1 MAIIFNP
8 NKKIIT
14 LQTAH
19 TTYQMQVDRL
29 GYLLHLYYGAKST
42 CDMDYVLTYA
52 DRGFSGNPYAAGMNR
67 TYSLDTLPQE
77 YPTLGTGDFRNI
89 ALDIKNEQGTESVEL
104 LYKSHEIRDG
114 KYALKGLPAVWASD
128 DEAQTL
134 EIVLGDDIAGVE
146 VHLLYGVLEA
156 CDVITRSVLIKNTG
170 SRNITIEKAHAACLD
185 MVYGD
190 YDVIRFYGKHAM
202 ERNLERTHLGHGTL
216 SFGSRRGTSSHQYN
230 PAVILAQRDTTENAG
245 DCYGMLFV
253 YSGNFSCEAEK
264 DQINQTRLLMGLSD
278 ELFSYPL
285 AAGETFTVPEVIMS
299 YSADGFSQL
308 SHQYHTCI
316 SEHVCRSRFAHEVR
330 PVLINSWVPI
340 MIILALAISSML
352 NNKKLKFRGFF
363 RTAIFLPCVTSLV
376 AYSIIFKSLFAT
388 DGIIN
393 SILMNIHLVSE
404 PIQWLTNPIAAKVL
418 IIIAITWRWT
428 GYNMVFYLAGLQNIE
443 YCVYEAAKI
452 DGCSYYSIFFR
463 IVLPLITPALIT
475 STIFSF
481 MWRWDDFLG
490 ALLYVNKT
498 EKYPV
503 SLALKMFCDPSS
515 SSDYGAMFAG
525 WQDGWRIPWEAPRR
539 NVWTTAAG
547 WLPWRLRPK
556 IWSAA

>member
-8 NKKIIT
+8 NKKIFT

-170 SRNITIEKAHAACLD
+170 SGNITIEKAHAACLD

-330 PVLINSWVPI
+330 PVLINSWEAAYFDFTGDTIVD
-340 MIILALAISSML
+340 LAKEAASLGIDMVVMDDGWFGKRDDDNSSL
-352 NNKKLKFRGFF
+352 GDWFVNEKKLGG
-363 RTAIFLPCVTSLV
+363 TL
-376 AYSIIFKSLFAT
+376 
-388 DGIIN
+388 
-393 SILMNIHLVSE
+393 SE
-404 PIQWLTNPIAAKVL
+404 L
-418 IIIAITWRWT
+418 IDRVHA
-428 GYNMVFYLAGLQNIE
+428 
-443 YCVYEAAKI
+443 
-452 DGCSYYSIFFR
+452 
-463 IVLPLITPALIT
+463 
-475 STIFSF
+475 
-481 MWRWDDFLG
+481 
-490 ALLYVNKT
+490 
-498 EKYPV
+498 
-503 SLALKMFCDPSS
+503 
-515 SSDYGAMFAG
+515 
-525 WQDGWRIPWEAPRR
+525 
-539 NVWTTAAG
+539 
-547 WLPWRLRPK
+547 
-556 IWSAA
+556 